1 MNVAIFGG
9 TFDPVHRG
17 HLAVARAAARR
28 FRLQRIYFVPANIP
42 PHKRTRPI
50 APFDHRYAML
60 ALATA
65 GERRFVP
72 SLMEAQENG
81 TGAAGHANYSIETV
95 RRFRRQLGARV
106 RLFFIIGIDAFL
118 EFSTW
123 REPEA
128 LLKEAE
134 FIVAARPGYSL
145 EQVAAALPERL
156 RRQAESPR
164 RGMPRMKVENTVI
177 HLLPETRDQAS
188 ATEVRAAAARG
199 KKLGAMVTRQVAEYI
214 EKMHLYKAETAEQ
227 PGVATAHGHR
237 QITGGH

>member
-28 FRLQRIYFVPANIP
+28 FHLQRIYFVPANSP

-81 TGAAGHANYSIETV
+81 AADRANYSIKTV
-95 RRFRRQLGARV
+95 RRFRRLLGARD

-118 EFSTW
+118 EISTW

-128 LLKEAE
+128 LLREAE
-134 FIVAARPGYSL
+134 FIVAGRPGYSL
-145 EQVAAALPERL
+145 EDVAAALPASIREEG
-156 RRQAESPR
+156 ESPR
-164 RGMPRMKVENTVI
+164 RGATRVKVANAVI
-177 HLLPETRDQAS
+177 HLLPETRDRAS
-188 ATEVRAAAARG
+188 ATEIRAAAARG
-199 KKLGAMVTRQVAEYI
+199 KKLGAMVPKRVAEYI
-214 EKMHLYKAETAEQ
+214 EKMHLYKAGTAGQ
-227 PGVATAHGHR
+227 PEIIAANGHH
-237 QITGGH
+237 QTTGGH